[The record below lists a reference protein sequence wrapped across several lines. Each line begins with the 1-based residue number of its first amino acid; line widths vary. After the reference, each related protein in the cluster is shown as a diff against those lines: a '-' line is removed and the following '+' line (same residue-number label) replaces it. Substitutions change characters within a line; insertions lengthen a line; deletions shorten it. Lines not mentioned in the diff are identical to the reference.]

1 MSLLRPLV
9 LLVVCLA
16 SHGFTPAMA
25 ETGAVFA
32 TDSNAPIS
40 VEANKMTVFKNG
52 ARAELLGRAALN
64 QGPLSLTADEVT
76 LFYTALSP
84 RQLTR
89 ITAEKNVRIVSQNG
103 REVFGDKA
111 VYRVNAEKMTVSGN
125 VRVIDTTNNGED
137 KSETNTLSGGR
148 LVINMRDGTSQV
160 EGDESAGGGRA
171 RIELTPNGAR

>member
-40 VEANKMTVFKNG
+40 LEGDKMTVFKNG

-89 ITAEKNVRIVSQNG
+89 ITAEKNVHIVSQNG
-103 REVFGDKA
+103 REVFGDNA
-111 VYRVNAEKMTVSGN
+111 VYLVNAEKMTVSGN